1 MSLEWS
7 QCLYLT
13 DVVRREN
20 CRQTFLTNVDE
31 ASWKDFS
38 FFFFF
43 RKLNPTYIYKK
54 DNISSPIELYPKN
67 AFEKSMSF
75 TIVRNEKRKKQHKI
89 VLRQKKHLTQSNIHS
104 WLKKK
109 TLSKLGAE
117 LPSRVKGHLWRP
129 VRSCLGVKARRAHHF
144 RPAWH
149 WAERMKRTQTG
160 KGVKLSFFSE
170 DTTDWKI
177 QRTLSKQLLGLIN
190 KWVWKDGE
198 MQDEHT
204 KIGCISTY

>member
-1 MSLEWS
+1 MKHPE
-7 QCLYLT
+7 
-13 DVVRREN
+13 RI
-20 CRQTFLTNVDE
+20 FL
-31 ASWKDFS
+31 S
-38 FFFFF
+38 FFFF

-67 AFEKSMSF
+67 TFEKSMSF

-177 QRTLSKQLLGLIN
+177 QRTLSK
-190 KWVWKDGE
+190 
-198 MQDEHT
+198 
-204 KIGCISTY
+204 